1 MSSIFSTFLFVHI
14 VLSAQANSY
23 KILVIPLSLK
33 SHIFSLAIIAD
44 GLASRGHDVSF
55 FVSENVGLNE
65 AEATLKSWPEVTV
78 VRYNDSLDGVPM
90 NYDVTI
96 DNITRTA
103 METGANAMTLAP
115 AVLSKL

>member
-55 FVSENVGLNE
+55 FVSENVGLHE

-78 VRYNDSLDGVPM
+78 IRYKDSLDGFPM
-90 NYDVTI
+90 IDDGIIDKITTMVMQTQGNLITI
-96 DNITRTA
+96 
-103 METGANAMTLAP
+103 AP
-115 AVLSKL
+115 ILRKR